1 MSNKAFNIV
10 LLQISYVPIQDIE
23 FIKQKVPEK
32 TPSESVSVPAKKMR
46 LIPPPLMNME
56 TFYSKLKVANP
67 KAVIL
72 SIIPEYS
79 KSFIPVSCTDE
90 FPVNLS
96 TLYKPEYLDLSY
108 NLLLIECEKVFDSL
122 TVTKEQATNLEKET
136 RKQANSK
143 MWFHYRAGRITASEL
158 KSAAST
164 DPAQPSQ
171 SLIKAVCYPE
181 SMKFKS
187 KATW

>member
-67 KAVIL
+67 KAVVL

-143 MWFHYRAGRITASEL
+143 MWFHYRAGRITASKL
-158 KSAAST
+158 KSAANT

>member
-1 MSNKAFNIV
+1 M
-10 LLQISYVPIQDIE
+10 QISFATIQEIE
-23 FIKQKVPEK
+23 FIKQRVPEQ
-32 TPSESVSVPAKKMR
+32 TPTGSNSVPAKKLR
-46 LIPPPLMNME
+46 LTSPPLMNME

-79 KSFIPVSCTDE
+79 KNFIPVSCTNK

-108 NLLLIECEKVFDSL
+108 DLLLTECEKVFNSL
-122 TVTKEQATNLEKET
+122 VVTKEQATNLEKET
-136 RKQANSK
+136 RKQAK
-143 MWFHYRAGRITASEL
+143 TRMWFHYRAGRITASKL
-158 KSAAST
+158 KSTACT

-171 SLIKAVCYPE
+171 SLIKAICYPE
-181 SMKFKS
+181 SIKFRS
-187 KATW
+187 KATG